1 MILQSPKGIFYTR
14 LVPNKDMGTFL
25 LLLIIVVVATA
36 DKKPSWMKRG
46 KAKREHNPRRKCY
59 ILGKFYTSTPNVVN
73 AENLIHL
80 NSCED

>member
-1 MILQSPKGIFYTR
+1 MIIELHRHSLIF
-14 LVPNKDMGTFL
+14 
-25 LLLIIVVVATA
+25 VVVTD

-46 KAKREHNPRRKCY
+46 KAKREHKTQGGKC
-59 ILGKFYTSTPNVVN
+59 IMLGKFYTSTPNVVN